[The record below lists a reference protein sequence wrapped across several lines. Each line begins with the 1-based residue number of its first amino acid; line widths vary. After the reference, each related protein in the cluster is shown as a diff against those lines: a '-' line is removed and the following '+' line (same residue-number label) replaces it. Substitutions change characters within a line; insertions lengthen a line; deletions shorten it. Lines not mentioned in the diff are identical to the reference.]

1 MNQFYSLTVDKD
13 DHSSN
18 YVTLHTSPAGDGV
31 EFVSL
36 DEFFVAD
43 ANAVYEQIIPPAHS
57 SPHHNNQSDSQNGD
71 LTLHPHSG
79 PILP

>member
-1 MNQFYSLTVDKD
+1 MDKD

-18 YVTLHTSPAGDGV
+18 YVTLQTSPAGDGV

-43 ANAVYEQIIPPAHS
+43 ANAVYEQIIPPH

-71 LTLHPHSG
+71 LC
-79 PILP
+79 